1 MEVTKYYDVK
11 ITILRKLKVED
22 IHKDYA
28 KSNIPV
34 VCVKGQEGDEYVSK
48 SGQIPDKFCS
58 GAWEGLKSK
67 VSLLAS
73 GSNSPYAKQDGIAI
87 HSCNDGL
94 HPVIFKLERVEDPI
108 RF

>member
-1 MEVTKYYDVK
+1 MEITKCYDVK

-34 VCVKGQEGDEYVSK
+34 VCVKGQEGDQYVSK
-48 SGQIPDKFCS
+48 NCQMPDKFCI

-67 VSLLAS
+67 VSILAS
-73 GSNSPYAKQDGIAI
+73 GSNSPYVKQDGVAI

-94 HPVIFKLERVEDPI
+94 HPVIFKLERVEA
-108 RF
+108 